1 MSIPEIKW
9 KERKSHIRV
18 RTFRI
23 ICEDELKSVLVH
35 TLSRLPLSDEG
46 TALHLLLDASA
57 CDDESFCVESGAD
70 GVVVRS
76 RQPKGIHYALNIL
89 SQLVFSDEL
98 YEGCFE
104 MTPAFRSRGL
114 MLDVSRGKM
123 ASLSYIMELIDFISS
138 LSMNVLQ
145 LYMEDKHRLSS
156 YPEAGSLY
164 GAYTEDEI
172 RQIDEYAKARF
183 IELQPNIQT
192 FSHMHGILRFP
203 CFSHMAENDTLF
215 SLCAVDDDVLT
226 FLDKEFEEVLPW
238 YSSKTVNINM
248 DEAYDLGSVRS
259 RQTVE
264 EKGKAEVFFSYLD
277 KVISL
282 ARRHGAEKIQIWGD
296 AVLKYPEYAS
306 NLPDYVTVIDWNYN
320 PADSYESI
328 SAYPGVVKNYW
339 AAPGVSSW
347 NSIFPRVYNS
357 MKNIRNYS
365 RDAFDASAQGYLV
378 TDWGDYG
385 HYQMHGLSLF
395 SYMYAAECAF
405 NIHRQDNSVQFWSQA
420 CRFFFPDEHVCAAF
434 RYLMDSNEAE
444 NIQTGFKSMSIYAF
458 FDDMFTGLSMKG
470 NDKYPKV
477 SLDAFKTLKDLGGK
491 ACGELEKTGNSA
503 SYWPS
508 VTGQTFIDELR
519 LAAKMSEYTGDK
531 GILSYRI
538 TGEFENGTVNEE
550 KLLGF
555 IIDIKRLFRRFT
567 DIMLEFVRLWKLRAK
582 EDGMEAT
589 LFIFEKAAVQLSKA
603 AVFLAR
609 EREKLIAGLPVC
621 MSDYHDGDGYE
632 VLWTSDFRNMWDRA
646 YPWQ

>member
-9 KERKSHIRV
+9 KERKSHISV
-18 RTFRI
+18 RTFRL

-35 TLSRLPLSDEG
+35 TLSRLPLSDDG
-46 TALHLLLDASA
+46 MPLHLQLDASV

-76 RQPKGIHYALNIL
+76 LQPKGIHYALNIL

-98 YEGCFE
+98 YEGSFE

-145 LYMEDKHRLSS
+145 LYMEDKHRLSA

-172 RQIDEYAKARF
+172 KQIDEYAKARF

-192 FSHMHGILRFP
+192 FSHMHGI
-203 CFSHMAENDTLF
+203 
-215 SLCAVDDDVLT
+215 VDDDVLT

-248 DEAYDLGSVRS
+248 DEAYDLGSGRS

-264 EKGKAEVFFSYLD
+264 EKGKAEVFFSYFD

-306 NLPDYVTVIDWNYN
+306 QLPDYVTVIDWNYN
-320 PADSYESI
+320 PADSYDSI
-328 SAYPGVVKNYW
+328 RSYPGVVKNYW

-405 NIHRQDNSVQFWSQA
+405 NIHRKDDSTQFWIQA
-420 CRFFFPDEHVCAAF
+420 CRYFFPDEHVSEAF

-458 FDDMFTGLSMKG
+458 FDDMFTGLSMRG

-477 SLDAFKTLKDLGGK
+477 TPEAFMTLKDLGGK
-491 ACGELEKTGNSA
+491 AYESLMKAGNSS
-503 SYWPS
+503 SYWPLL
-508 VTGQTFIDELR
+508 TGQTFLDELR
-519 LAAKMSEYTGDK
+519 LAALMTEYTGDK

-567 DIMLEFVRLWKLRAK
+567 DIMLEFVRLWRLRAK

-609 EREKLIAGLPVC
+609 EREKLIAGLPVS
-621 MSDYHDGDGYE
+621 MSDYHDGDDYE